1 MINIQLYIYPI
12 ISFPVTSYHITSYH
26 IISGPCNTCP
36 CWLFSEK
43 SHLSGLEWQQ
53 LCVAT
58 NVCPGGDG
66 HRLGSN
72 HWMLTKTHGR
82 DGHARLI
89 ICWSVGHILYTMYL
103 IILYIYVYTYMYVCN
118 MCSQLFTF
126 SPWLWH
132 WKPSSNLPASF
143 INPSWE
149 FHWGN
154 GWYVTVSA
162 W

>member
-1 MINIQLYIYPI
+1 MPRLVV
-12 ISFPVTSYHITSYH
+12 FR
-26 IISGPCNTCP
+26 
-36 CWLFSEK
+36 K

-89 ICWSVGHILYTMYL
+89 ICWSVGHILYTMSYVS
-103 IILYIYVYTYMYVCN
+103 ILYIYIYVYTYMYIGIYIYILHMN
-118 MCSQLFTF
+118 TYTDIHIYRYTYIQIHIYIYIDS
-126 SPWLWH
+126 
-132 WKPSSNLPASF
+132 
-143 INPSWE
+143 
-149 FHWGN
+149 
-154 GWYVTVSA
+154 
-162 W
+162 